1 MLWSF
6 ITQWL
11 SPFYQWRNLSEVDS
25 YISRV
30 ISLVI
35 NEAST
40 VILVLLKPKPV
51 LLFIAKGNGFCPRSA
66 FQIILGHTTTHS
78 HCLPLSILPLTTLPL
93 TQDAPHNCP
102 SFCFSNTIELFL
114 CFYCSFACTTPSPA
128 TSLLASCSKLTTS
141 GRPALITGFNKCLPV
156 PARLMFCYTPYFLHG
171 THCFFKL
178 S

>member
-11 SPFYQWRNLSEVDS
+11 SPFYPWRNLSEVDS

-40 VILVLLKPKPV
+40 VILVLLKPNPV

-66 FQIILGHTTTHS
+66 FQVILGHTTTHS

-102 SFCFSNTIELFL
+102 SFCFSNTL
-114 CFYCSFACTTPSPA
+114 SFSCAFTVPLPA
-128 TSLLASCSKLTTS
+128 PLHPLLLPCWLLAQSSPPQE
-141 GRPALITGFNKCLPV
+141 GLP
-156 PARLMFCYTPYFLHG
+156 
-171 THCFFKL
+171 
-178 S
+178 